1 MNNASA
7 DLTIVV
13 NSSDGFEDCWIPF
26 FTLFAKHWP
35 QCPYPLVLNTEKKQ
49 YQHPGLHIVSSQV
62 AAGESRRLTW
72 SECLMRCLDRIDT
85 PLVLYLQEDFFLEA
99 AVQTQT
105 LESLIA
111 PLRDGSA
118 DVVRVM
124 ECGGA
129 GPWHATA
136 NPLLWRVDQQAA
148 YRISLQAVLWRK
160 STLRQHLRKHE
171 SPWQLEVFGSARAR
185 RLKTENVLCVNRDQF
200 HGPGKEVIPYTPT
213 GVVKGKWEKFVPALF
228 EREGIRMDY
237 SQRGFYEP
245 GQPSAKAPLINR
257 VADRLRSLV

>member
-1 MNNASA
+1 LN

-13 NSSDGFEDCWIPF
+13 NSSDGFEDCWHPF
-26 FTLFAKHWP
+26 FTLFAKYWP
-35 QCPYPLVLNTEKKQ
+35 ACPYPLVLNTEKKR
-49 YQHPGLHIVSSQV
+49 YQHAGLRITSSQV
-62 AAGESRRLTW
+62 AAHDSRRLTW
-72 SECLMRCLDRIDT
+72 SECLMRCLDGIST

-99 AVQTQT
+99 AVRADL
-105 LESLIA
+105 LERLVQ

-136 NPLLWRVDQQAA
+136 NPILWRVDQQSA

-160 STLRQHLRKHE
+160 QTLRQHLRQHE

-185 RLKTENVLCVNRDQF
+185 RLKSETVLCVNRDEL

-213 GVVKGKWEKFVPALF
+213 GVVKGKWEQFVPALF
-228 EREGIRMDY
+228 EREGIHMDY

-245 GQPSAKAPLINR
+245 GQPGTKAPLLSR
-257 VADRLRSLV
+257 VSDRIRSLV